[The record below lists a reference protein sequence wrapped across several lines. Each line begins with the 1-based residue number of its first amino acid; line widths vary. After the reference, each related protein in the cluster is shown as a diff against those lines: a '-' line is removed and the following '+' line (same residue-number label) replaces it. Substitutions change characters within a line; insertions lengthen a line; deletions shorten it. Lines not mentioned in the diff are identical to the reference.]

1 MSDRQDLLPRRDARP
16 QVIPEMQPMLDKGLA
31 TKEEKVEK
39 VIRLVLITYTVISLR
54 AK

>member
-1 MSDRQDLLPRRDARP
+1 MSDRQGLLPRMDAHQ
-16 QVIPEMQPMLDKGLA
+16 QVIPEMQPMLDNGLA
-31 TKEEKVEK
+31 TKEKEVEK